1 MPVYAY
7 RALTATAESTAG
19 TLVADSPRQVRE
31 QLADR
36 GWTVHRVTETRV
48 RSGGGS
54 FFRRRRYVA
63 RSTEFLRDLSTLMSV
78 GVPLVEAIGTLASQ
92 QPAGFASILLKV
104 QDRLS
109 AGVSLATAMREQP
122 AVFDPM
128 DAALAEVGETAG
140 TLDVVLARLA
150 EFKENRAAARGRVG
164 TALIYPAVVF
174 CVAISVSV
182 LLMTFVVPKLLAS
195 LIESGRPIPAVTR
208 LVKLVSD
215 VLIEDGWIIGLV
227 LIAGVIAVGW
237 ALSTVRGRQTW
248 DRWVLR
254 IPVLGPAV
262 RKQAIA
268 RIAVILSTLM
278 HGGIEFVRAVKI
290 ARESTDN
297 SVIAAALA
305 SAESAVTSGTDL
317 AAAVAKTGAFPPMVV
332 QMFAVGQQSGRLE
345 EMLDRLAADYERQ
358 ARAMTA
364 RLTAILEPALILF
377 MVVLVGIIAFA
388 TLLPMLEAAD
398 VF

>member
-7 RALTATAESTAG
+7 RACTATAETMAG

-31 QLADR
+31 QLTDR
-36 GWTVHRVTETRV
+36 GWTVHRVTETSA
-48 RSGGGS
+48 RSGRGS
-54 FFRRRRYVA
+54 FFRRRRYLA
-63 RSTEFLRDLSTLMSV
+63 RSTEFLRDLSTLLSV
-78 GVPLVEAIGTLASQ
+78 GVPLVEGIGTLASQ
-92 QPAGFASILLKV
+92 QPPGFASVLLKV

-109 AGVSLATAMREQP
+109 AGVSLATAMREQTS
-122 AVFDPM
+122 VFDPM

-195 LIESGRPIPAVTR
+195 LIESGRPVPAVTR
-208 LVKLVSD
+208 LVKLGSD
-215 VLIEDGWIIGLV
+215 LLIEDGWIIGL
-227 LIAGVIAVGW
+227 LLMAAVIAIGW
-237 ALSTVRGRQTW
+237 GLSTSRGRQLR
-248 DRWVLR
+248 DRWILR
-254 IPVLGPAV
+254 VPVLGPAV

-268 RIAVILSTLM
+268 RMAVILSTLL
-278 HGGIEFVRAVKI
+278 HGGIEFVRAVRI

-297 SVIAAALA
+297 SVMAAALA
-305 SAESAVTSGTDL
+305 GAETAVTSGTDL

-358 ARAMTA
+358 ARALTA

-377 MVVLVGIIAFA
+377 MVLLVGIIAFA